1 MFQMLVDQRLPEE
14 EPLPRIRKRRLDRM
28 VVSQLCHGNFRFR
41 PLNAL
46 KEPTNVKSS
55 VFGRVRQSTA
65 NGPGSDSHPTLWVL
79 TGISHRYH
87 VQSEEFA
94 TSIQPP
100 YRRVPAG

>member
-1 MFQMLVDQRLPEE
+1 MFQMLADQRLPEE
-14 EPLPRIRKRRLDRM
+14 EPLPRIGERRRDVL

-55 VFGRVRQSTA
+55 RSGRVRQSTA
-65 NGPGSDSHPTLWVL
+65 NDPGSDSHPTLWVL

-87 VQSEEFA
+87 VQSDEFA
-94 TSIQPP
+94 TSIQPR